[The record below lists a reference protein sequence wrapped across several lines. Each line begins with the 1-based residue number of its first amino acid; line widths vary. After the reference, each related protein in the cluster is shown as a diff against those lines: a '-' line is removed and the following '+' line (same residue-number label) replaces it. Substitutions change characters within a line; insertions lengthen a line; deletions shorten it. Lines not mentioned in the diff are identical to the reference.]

1 MVASAAARRLRDRS
15 APRRPTVPYPAPSF
29 ELIVELHDNHTQ
41 ILAVRGEIHVS
52 TAQEFR
58 RRLDDVLA
66 MGLRRIVLDLSDTTF
81 IDSTG
86 LSILLNALR
95 RIHRMR
101 GRLTIVCPNPT
112 VLRLFHV
119 TRLETT
125 FDIVP
130 TREEALARVQS

>member
-1 MVASAAARRLRDRS
+1 
-15 APRRPTVPYPAPSF
+15 
-29 ELIVELHDNHTQ
+29 
-41 ILAVRGEIHVS
+41 
-52 TAQEFR
+52 
-58 RRLDDVLA
+58 
-66 MGLRRIVLDLSDTTF
+66 
-81 IDSTG
+81 
-86 LSILLNALR
+86 
-95 RIHRMR
+95 MR